1 MTMVYYAA
9 LAIVMGVAVSIY
21 LPMQANGGRILGAP
35 ALFNAV
41 FFFFGMVTSAVVF
54 FATGGKFA
62 TIAKLA
68 EVPAWLY
75 LSGIV
80 SGLMIL
86 GSTFLIPRI
95 GAGPFFVLLVAG
107 QITAGLVISHF
118 GLLNTPVDPVTL
130 RKILGVVAVVGGAA
144 LVTLK

>member
-1 MTMVYYAA
+1 MAYVYYAA
-9 LAIVMGVAVSIY
+9 LAVVMGVAISVY
-21 LPMQANGGRILGAP
+21 LPMQVSGGRILGAP

-41 FFFFGMVTSAVVF
+41 FFFFGMVTSAVIF

-62 TIAKLA
+62 TLGRLG

-95 GAGPFFVLLVAG
+95 GAGQFFVLLVAG
-107 QITAGLVISHF
+107 QITAGVAISHF
-118 GLLNTPVDPVTL
+118 GLLNTPLDPVTI
-130 RKILGVVAVVGGAA
+130 RKILGIVAVIFGAW
-144 LVTLK
+144 LVTFK